1 MEKLLSYFVPD
12 NYRLEL
18 EIDKHQEIIKGYVVI
33 TGEAK
38 QEQIKLHAVGLN
50 IDEVKLNN
58 APTQF
63 NHDGKELV
71 INLTN
76 LHNRG
81 QKHLVDDSTNRVS
94 DFANLVIEIKYHAK
108 LNRNMQGAYL
118 STYQHE
124 GREERIIATQ
134 FESHYARQCFPCIDE
149 PAAKATFDLQITIP
163 EQDDDTIL
171 ANTPVKTVVKNTT
184 VFEQTPR
191 MSTYLLAFVIGHFH
205 SRSTESKHGV
215 KITSYCALN
224 QNPDTLD
231 FANHIA
237 AESLDYYDDQFQ
249 VKYPLPKL
257 DQVALPDFEAGAM
270 ENWGLVTY
278 REICMLAEPD
288 ASTDTKESVATT
300 IAHELSHQWFGNL
313 VTMEWWD
320 DLWLNESF
328 ANSIEYF
335 AVDHI
340 HPEYEV
346 WRSFFTSD
354 CVAALRR
361 DALPGVQAV
370 HQDVHDPEEINTLFD
385 GAIVYAKGARLMVM
399 LISLMGYDK
408 FLSGIRDYFAQ
419 HQYGN
424 TTGDDLWAALQPYA
438 DFDVKDFMHA
448 WINQPGYPALK
459 GAKQQRFFITGGTD
473 NTKWPLP
480 AVKDDMSG
488 HYLINLPDA
497 EFTQKLDNFKDL
509 TTEQRLRL
517 LLDRERLA
525 KTPLVPSA
533 SLLDIL
539 PHFAEVEDYSAWSI
553 LAGIVADLKLFC
565 PPETPAATALKA
577 EIRQILPRLY
587 DKLGAVPAVDE
598 PVATTSLR
606 NHLLSLGVYAEYPPI
621 MDALYNIYAAA
632 NGDLR
637 QIHPEIRDIV
647 LIAAMRQHEDKIFI
661 KLAEQ
666 YQQETDPTLKYEL
679 LYALTDARHEQNW
692 RQLVAWLDQPDVV
705 RPQDHIYLYIYLVRN
720 VHAKRAALDW
730 LYGHWDYLEQM
741 TGGKTIEDYPRL
753 TSGSLRTR
761 EEADEFY
768 AFFDPLSDL
777 PVLKRTLAI
786 ARPDIE
792 ARLRLLENDTPL
804 VYSRLGV

>member
-1 MEKLLSYFVPD
+1 MERFLEYFTPE
-12 NYRLEL
+12 NYRLAL
-18 EIDKHQEIIKGYVVI
+18 TIDKHQETLTGRVII
-33 TGEAK
+33 TGAAK
-38 QEQIKLHAVGLN
+38 QSQIKLHATDLN
-50 IDEVKLNN
+50 IDQVEVNGEPAKFTHNN
-58 APTQF
+58 
-63 NHDGKELV
+63 KELT
-71 INLTN
+71 INAAKGNLT
-76 LHNRG
+76 L
-81 QKHLVDDSTNRVS
+81 
-94 DFANLVIEIKYHAK
+94 EIAYHAK

-118 STYQHE
+118 STYQHK
-124 GREERIIATQ
+124 GREEYIVATQ
-134 FESHYARQCFPCIDE
+134 FESHYARQCFPCVDE
-149 PAAKATFDLQITIP
+149 PAAKATFDLAITIP

-171 ANTPVKTVVKNTT
+171 ANTPVKSQKQNTT
-184 VFEQTPR
+184 IFEQTPR
-191 MSTYLLAFVIGHFH
+191 MPTYLLAFVIGHFH
-205 SRSTESKHGV
+205 SKATKSKHGV
-215 KITSYCALN
+215 TVTSYCALN

-249 VKYPLPKL
+249 VKYPLAKL

-313 VTMEWWD
+313 VTMQWWD

-399 LISLMGYDK
+399 LIRLMGYDN
-408 FLSGIRDYFAQ
+408 FLAGIRDYFAK

-424 TTGDDLWAALQPYA
+424 TTGDDLWAALQPHA

-448 WINQPGYPALK
+448 WINQPGYPVIK
-459 GAKQQRFFITGGTD
+459 GVEQQRFFITGGTD
-473 NTKWPLP
+473 DTKWPLP
-480 AVKDDMSG
+480 TVKDDMSG
-488 HYLINLPDA
+488 HYLINLKDD
-497 EFTQKLDNFKDL
+497 EFARKLNNFADL
-509 TTEQRLRL
+509 DTEQRLRL
-517 LLDRERLA
+517 LLDRELLA

-533 SLLDIL
+533 SLLDLL
-539 PHFAEVEDYSAWSI
+539 PHFAKTEDYSAWSI
-553 LAGIVADLKLFC
+553 LANIISDLKLFC
-565 PPETPAATALKA
+565 PPETPAANALKA
-577 EIRQILPRLY
+577 QIRPILPHLY
-587 DKLGAVPAVDE
+587 DKLGPVPAADE

-606 NHLLSLGVYAEYPPI
+606 NYILGLGVYAEYPPI
-621 MDALYNIYAAA
+621 MDALYNIYTAA

-637 QIHPEIRDIV
+637 QIHPEIREVV
-647 LIAAMRQHEDKIFI
+647 LIAAMRQHEDEIFA
-661 KLAEQ
+661 KFADQ
-666 YQQETDPTLKYEL
+666 YQQETDPVLKYEL
-679 LYALTDARHEQNW
+679 LYALTDARHQQNW
-692 RQLVAWLDQPDVV
+692 QRLVTWLDQPDIV
-705 RPQDHIYLYIYLVRN
+705 RPQDHIYLYIYLARN
-720 VHAKRAALDW
+720 HYAKSAALSW

-753 TSGSLRTR
+753 TAGVLRTR
-761 EEADEFY
+761 AEADEFY
-768 AFFDPLSDL
+768 TFFDPLANV

-786 ARPDIE
+786 AKPDIE
-792 ARLRLLENDTPL
+792 ARLQLLANDTAS
-804 VYSRLGV
+804 VHAKLGLK